1 MSGRRRG
8 RIDVAR
14 LEALLARMAQQ
25 HVWVIGDVLLDAY
38 LWGAS
43 ERISPEAPVPVVR
56 VERESF
62 ALGGAGNVARN
73 VVALGAGCTLIGVVG
88 DDGAGQ
94 RIAELAAA
102 EGIASGLVID
112 PERPTT
118 LKSRVVARGQQMLR
132 IDRETE
138 SPIGTRARSEILAG
152 LERGGSSK
160 LRGAILADYG
170 KGVLPRAFARALIGR
185 FAKSD
190 VPVAVDPKHELAGYR
205 GAALV
210 KPNRAEAAR
219 LVGAGDSG
227 ATDGL
232 DLIDRLRARLPGSDL
247 AITEGARG
255 MTIAEAGDPPIHVP
269 TARRDIFDVQGAG
282 DTTMAAIWLAR
293 LAGGS
298 LLESALIANAAAG
311 VVVGKIGT
319 ASAHRDEVGG
329 RLAEVVDAFRENA

>member
-1 MSGRRRG
+1 MSGRRQA

-14 LEALLARMAQQ
+14 LEALLTRMAQQ
-25 HVWVIGDVLLDAY
+25 HVLVIGDVLLDAY

-88 DDGAGQ
+88 DDGAGA
-94 RIAELAAA
+94 RVTELAAA
-102 EGIASGLVID
+102 EGIESGVVID

-132 IDRETE
+132 IDREIAL
-138 SPIGTRARSEILAG
+138 PIAARVRSEILSELGRA
-152 LERGGSSK
+152 SSK
-160 LRGAILADYG
+160 VDGAILADYG
-170 KGVLPRAFARALIGR
+170 KGVLPRAFSRALMGR

-190 VPVAVDPKHELAGYR
+190 VPVAVDPKQELAGYR

-219 LVGAGDSG
+219 LIGARDPGTADCMH
-227 ATDGL
+227 
-232 DLIDRLRARLPGSDL
+232 LIDRLRVRLPGSDL

-255 MTIAEAGDPPIHVP
+255 MTIAEAGDRPIHVP
-269 TARRDIFDVQGAG
+269 TAARDIFDVQGAG

-319 ASAHRDEVGG
+319 ASAHRDEVGE
-329 RLAEVVDAFRENA
+329 RLAGIVDAFRENA

>member
-14 LEALLARMAQQ
+14 LESLLVRMARQQ
-25 HVWVIGDVLLDAY
+25 VLVIGDVLLDAY
-38 LWGAS
+38 LWGVS

-73 VVALGAGCTLIGVVG
+73 LVALGARCSLVGVVG
-88 DDGAGQ
+88 DDAAGQ
-94 RIAELAAA
+94 RIAELALAD
-102 EGIASGLVID
+102 GIEIDLVID
-112 PERPTT
+112 PARPTSA
-118 LKSRVVARGQQMLR
+118 KSRVVARGQQMLR

-138 SPIGTRARSEILAG
+138 TPISSQTRAEILDG
-152 LERGGSSK
+152 LERTSAK
-160 LRGAILADYG
+160 ARGVVLVDYG
-170 KGVLPRAFARALIGR
+170 KGMLPRAFSRSLIGR
-185 FAKSD
+185 FTRAGI
-190 VPVAVDPKHELAGYR
+190 PVAVDPKHDLIGYR

-219 LVGAGDSG
+219 LVGAAETAIGDS
-227 ATDGL
+227 L
-232 DLIDRLRARLPGSDL
+232 HLIDRLRARVPGADL
-247 AITEGARG
+247 AITEGAGG
-255 MTIAEAGDPPIHVP
+255 MTIAEAGEAPIHVP
-269 TARRDIFDVQGAG
+269 TAVREIFDVQGAG
-282 DTTMAAIWLAR
+282 DTTMAALWLAR

-319 ASAHRDEVGG
+319 ASAHREEVGE
-329 RLAEVVDAFRENA
+329 RLSEIIDAFRENA